1 MKIIRNK
8 IIPIK
13 GFRAINLFGIL
24 FVRGNAEINDV
35 VLNHERIH
43 TAQMKE
49 MLYIPFYVWY
59 VIEWLIR
66 LIIDRKTAY
75 RSISFEKEAYQN
87 QHNLSYLMDR
97 KRFSFLRYI
106 AYSGKS

>member
-66 LIIDRKTAY
+66 LLIDRKTAY

-87 QHNLSYLMDR
+87 QHNLSYLKER
-97 KRFSFLRYI
+97 KIYSSFGYI
-106 AYSGKS
+106 QEKQE